1 MNMATTRKKASNP
14 KGKYM
19 WLRTQIGSML
29 KNQVYLGHVVN
40 GKKEQISPKIK
51 KGKLKDKKEYIIVE
65 NMHEPIISQ
74 EVWDK
79 VQERLAFF
87 KTDNKK
93 KYEHLLKDIVFCAD
107 CGAKTSLRHHKSKT
121 KKGVV
126 CWEGNWIVCTRR
138 NSHKNLC
145 DNKPIGEHIIMRVL
159 KDVVR
164 EEIGKINYSKTELK
178 NIYNKSNIKKCAK
191 EDTDVLDL
199 KKKELKKIEK
209 KFELLYNKKLEKL
222 IDKEEFKKEYSL
234 ISAERDK
241 INMEMQKLER
251 EKIDQKENIEVRKAD
266 IEYLKIAETFLKM
279 DNIDIEIIKKLVKRI
294 EFDKEKNITVT
305 LMFSNM
311 SDEDTKEYIVSG
323 EKYLKK

>member
-1 MNMATTRKKASNP
+1 
-14 KGKYM
+14 
-19 WLRTQIGSML
+19 
-29 KNQVYLGHVVN
+29 
-40 GKKEQISPKIK
+40 
-51 KGKLKDKKEYIIVE
+51 
-65 NMHEPIISQ
+65 
-74 EVWDK
+74 
-79 VQERLAFF
+79 
-87 KTDNKK
+87 
-93 KYEHLLKDIVFCAD
+93 
-107 CGAKTSLRHHKSKT
+107 
-121 KKGVV
+121 
-126 CWEGNWIVCTRR
+126 
-138 NSHKNLC
+138 
-145 DNKPIGEHIIMRVL
+145 MRVL

-178 NIYNKSNIKKCAK
+178 NIYNKSNIKKCTK

-251 EKIDQKENIEVRKAD
+251 EKIDQKDNIEVRKAD